1 MTDRSART
9 LLRTFLL
16 ALATTALLAASDGE
30 RIYAP
35 KASPDGHA
43 VRNERQHVQAVFTA
57 NGLEISDLSDVPA
70 WRFQQQLRAAG
81 ARDALV
87 PLSPMEPRAA
97 GAGVD
102 YAHPAGV
109 SERYV
114 STPEGLQQWFTVAH
128 APQDVAEGRPLA
140 LEFRLSGG
148 LTFEMDGAGRALF
161 GIDGPRGPV
170 VTTRL
175 WQVRTASGRA
185 PYAEMQPT
193 LDAAGTVDGF
203 QVVTQIAEDDYPVT
217 LALATGHPKLLALRM
232 ETAVPAR
239 TLTSSSTSS
248 MAPAEPLVAPANDA
262 CAGAQVIPASGPFP
276 HLTTPVNLLDAT
288 NGGDPTIDCAF
299 QDLYSRGVWY
309 RFAPTQGGIY
319 NFSTCA
325 NAAPGTTRTDTV
337 LAVFTLSGSCGGGS
351 TQLACSDDGS
361 CVAPYDRQSFATLAL
376 TAGTTCYVLVYS
388 YDVTAPPANAANV
401 QVRVE
406 RIPPPP
412 NETCTNATP
421 LSLGVQTGTN
431 LQGANDYSLSGTT
444 CFSGVGNTSCTAAG
458 RDTVYG
464 FTAPSAGNYSFRVKT
479 MDPTGGGN
487 LVLYNSPTC
496 PAPSALTCDS
506 SRRAANRNTLTAQYA
521 AAEEIVCQPMTA
533 GQVTYLFVDECA
545 ATVNGGGYTIEAW
558 PCGQE
563 TESNNTPGT
572 ATAFAT
578 CPMEGAI
585 GTTSDVDFFSLG
597 TPANNTRVFAMAD
610 GIQTNDAD
618 FDLRVTSAADTLEFD
633 DENNALPW
641 GELGA
646 NVAGTRLTGAASYL
660 RLNHHTASRVA
671 EPYQTFRVLQPP
683 GADPYTSSSSPEQRD
698 LDNDTLEGA
707 EAAGELLLP
716 RHPDR
721 HGRPGRLPLL
731 RRGRGLDHRG
741 GRHGP
746 RAEQHAD
753 QQHGSPLRPG
763 RDAAGLDAG
772 RGNPEP
778 DQHHAGNG
786 KPRRHHAFRQRRGH
800 RLARALHGRV
810 LRRRGHGPERH
821 GNLPASAD
829 YLVSIGLNCQNG
841 TTQSARLIANL
852 TAPVSV
858 NAGASFSY
866 HVILSNTGTNTALNA
881 AFTDV
886 LPAGVQF
893 LEVTGS
899 GTDAGTCDVMPDVG
913 ASGTLHCQVDCL
925 RAGGSYDFNIV
936 VRATACQGTGPL
948 LNSVTAGSLTTLVAG
963 SVLAD
968 NVATAVTDNGTC
980 DDGNACTVGDTCS
993 AGACVSTPVARP
1005 GPIPGFGFTNKTTL
1019 SWTADPRATEYDMAR
1034 GTLAGLPVGPGGGDE
1049 VCFGNLAGT
1058 STTDAA
1064 APPLGTGYS
1073 VRGPG
1078 RQRLHHAGQL
1088 REQRPGDPESD
1099 RHLPVNARLGLWLGG
1114 PGRESNARFILPF
1127 ARGRKEKPSRIPSP
1141 GRHLASTISSTTPVE
1156 SK

>member
-16 ALATTALLAASDGE
+16 GLATTALLASSDGE
-30 RIYAP
+30 RAYAP

-43 VRNERQHVQAVFTA
+43 VRNERQHLQAVFTA

-70 WRFQQQLRAAG
+70 WRLQQQLRAAG

-87 PLSPMEPRAA
+87 PLSPVEPRAG

-114 STPEGLQQWFTVAH
+114 STPEGLQQWFTVDH

-140 LEFRLSGG
+140 LEFRLSGE
-148 LTFEMDGAGRALF
+148 LTFEVDGAGRALF

-175 WQVRTASGRA
+175 WQVRTARGRA

-248 MAPAEPLVAPANDA
+248 VAPAEPLVAPANDT

-288 NGGDPTIDCAF
+288 SGGDPTIDCAF

-319 NFSTCA
+319 NFSTCG
-325 NAAPGTTRTDTV
+325 NTAPGTTRTDTV

-351 TQLACSDDGS
+351 TQLACNDDGS
-361 CVAPYDRQSFATLAL
+361 CTAPNDRQSLATLAL
-376 TAGTTCYVLVYS
+376 TAGTTYYVLVYS

-406 RIPPPP
+406 RIPPPQ
-412 NETCTNATP
+412 NETCANATP

-479 MDPTGGGN
+479 MDPTGSGN
-487 LVLYNSPTC
+487 LVLYSSPTC
-496 PAPSALTCDS
+496 PAPSTLTCDS

-545 ATVNGGGYTIEAW
+545 ATLNGGGYTIEAW

-671 EPYQTFRVLQPP
+671 EPYQIFRVLQPP

-707 EAAGELLLP
+707 EAAGNYYYRGTLTDTDDLDAF
-716 RHPDR
+716 RFCAVAGDWITV
-721 HGRPGRLPLL
+721 GVDMDPGRNNTPINSMGLLYDQDGMPLVST
-731 RRGRGLDHRG
+731 
-741 GRHGP
+741 
-746 RAEQHAD
+746 Q
-753 QQHGSPLRPG
+753 
-763 RDAAGLDAG
+763 DAATQNQTSTTPGTGNLAATTPSANGEAIAWRARYTGTYYAG
-772 RGNPEP
+772 
-778 DQHHAGNG
+778 AGMDPNG
-786 KPRRHHAFRQRRGH
+786 TAT
-800 RLARALHGRV
+800 
-810 LRRRGHGPERH
+810 
-821 GNLPASAD
+821 LPASAD
-829 YLVSIGLNCQNG
+829 YLVSVGLNCQNG
-841 TTQSARLIANL
+841 TTQSARLMADL

-886 LPAGVQF
+886 LPADVQF

-899 GTDAGTCDVMPDVG
+899 GTDAGSCDVVPAVG
-913 ASGTLHCQVDCL
+913 TSGTLHCQVDCL
-925 RAGGSYDFNIV
+925 RAGGSFDFNIV
-936 VRATACQGTGPL
+936 VRATACQGTGSL
-948 LNSVTAGSLTTLVAG
+948 LNSVTANSLTTLVAG

-968 NVATAVTDNGTC
+968 NVVTAVTDNGTC

-1019 SWTADPRATEYDMAR
+1019 SWTADPRATEYDMVR

-1049 VCFGNLAGT
+1049 VCFGDLAGT

-1064 APPLGTGYS
+1064 APPLGTGYWYV
-1073 VRGPG
+1073 VRG
-1078 RQRLHHAGQL
+1078 
-1088 REQRPGDPESD
+1088 D
-1099 RHLPVNARLGLWLGG
+1099 NAC
-1114 PGRESNARFILPF
+1114 
-1127 ARGRKEKPSRIPSP
+1127 
-1141 GRHLASTISSTTPVE
+1141 TTPG
-1156 SK
+1156 SYGNNGQGLQRGTATCP